1 MHSLRVAEPFLP
13 KAKTQLRERLRK
25 PDTNLCKIMSLH
37 NIFYEVAYV
46 SVNVIE
52 INNNIEVN
60 SFSIF
65 LGKFAI
71 QRPSSNIYFA
81 LRVWEK
87 VMSDL

>member
-13 KAKTQLRERLRK
+13 KAKTQVRERLRK
-25 PDTNLCKIMSLH
+25 PDTNSCKIMSLH
-37 NIFYEVAYV
+37 NIFYEVANV

-81 LRVWEK
+81 LRV
-87 VMSDL
+87 

>member
-1 MHSLRVAEPFLP
+1 
-13 KAKTQLRERLRK
+13 
-25 PDTNLCKIMSLH
+25 MSLH

-81 LRVWEK
+81 LRV
-87 VMSDL
+87 

>member
-13 KAKTQLRERLRK
+13 KAKTQVRERLRK
-25 PDTNLCKIMSLH
+25 PDTNLSKIMSLH
-37 NIFYEVAYV
+37 NIFYEVANV

-81 LRVWEK
+81 LRV
-87 VMSDL
+87 

>member
-1 MHSLRVAEPFLP
+1 MHSLRVAKPFLP
-13 KAKTQLRERLRK
+13 KAKTQVRERRRK
-25 PDTNLCKIMSLH
+25 PDTNLYKIMSLH
-37 NIFYEVAYV
+37 NIFYEVANV

-81 LRVWEK
+81 LRV
-87 VMSDL
+87 

>member
-13 KAKTQLRERLRK
+13 KAKTQVRERLRK

-37 NIFYEVAYV
+37 NIFYEVTYV

-81 LRVWEK
+81 LRV
-87 VMSDL
+87 

>member
-13 KAKTQLRERLRK
+13 KAKTQARERLRK

-81 LRVWEK
+81 LRV
-87 VMSDL
+87 

>member
-13 KAKTQLRERLRK
+13 KAKTQARERLQK

-60 SFSIF
+60 SFYIF
-65 LGKFAI
+65 SGKFAI

-81 LRVWEK
+81 LRI
-87 VMSDL
+87 